1 MEPNWKEIGENI
13 GKYVDDEQFLSKTKP
28 QDICKALSYAK
39 LTSCQFSTLF
49 TNLSRFYGKQD
60 MLTMLIRARTDSLKT
75 REELYEVS
83 ETISSVLG
91 IHVLNKILAF
101 SLSNR
106 TAPTSPGTQTAPANP
121 DIANQIFV
129 QSRDKRY
136 EFKNVNTNIPVK
148 QLKKMIF
155 DLDGIAIDQ
164 QRLLFRGIQIE
175 NDKLLKDY
183 HIRDLCVINLALY
196 PKN

>member
-39 LTSCQFSTLF
+39 LTCCQFSTLF

-106 TAPTSPGTQTAPANP
+106 TAPTSPRTQTAPANP

-136 EFKNVNTNIPVK
+136 EFKHVNTNIPVK

-155 DLDGIAIDQ
+155 DIDGIAIDQ

-183 HIRDLCVINLALY
+183 DIRDLCVIHLAVY

>member
-60 MLTMLIRARTDSLKT
+60 MLTMLIRARTNSLKT

-136 EFKNVNTNIPVK
+136 EFKHVNTNIPVK

-155 DLDGIAIDQ
+155 DKDGIAIDQ
-164 QRLLFRGIQIE
+164 QRLLFRGIQIQ

-183 HIRDLCVINLALY
+183 DIRDLCVIQLV
-196 PKN
+196 

>member
-39 LTSCQFSTLF
+39 LTSYQFSTLF

-136 EFKNVNTNIPVK
+136 EFKHVNTNIPVK

-155 DLDGIAIDQ
+155 DKDGIAIDQ
-164 QRLLFRGIQIE
+164 QRLLFRGIQIQ

-183 HIRDLCVINLALY
+183 DIRDLCVIQLV
-196 PKN
+196 